1 MNHECIFKIVN
12 SIMSNARQKDVV
24 QKIHQLQNKTNV
36 RNHEIVFEK
45 NRKKNVRDH
54 NKKRMQHRF
63 QKIDRRA
70 RENSQNQ
77 KNQIRNDE
85 KLRM

>member
-24 QKIHQLQNKTNV
+24 QKIHQFHDKTNV

-45 NRKKNVRDH
+45 NREKNIRDH

-63 QKIDRRA
+63 
-70 RENSQNQ
+70 
-77 KNQIRNDE
+77 
-85 KLRM
+85 

>member
-1 MNHECIFKIVN
+1 MNHECISKIVN

-24 QKIHQLQNKTNV
+24 QKIHQLYNRTNV

-45 NRKKNVRDH
+45 NREKNARDH
-54 NKKRMQHRF
+54 NKERMQHRF
-63 QKIDRRA
+63 QKIDRRT
-70 RENSQNQ
+70 RKDSQNQ
-77 KNQIRNDE
+77 KSQIRNDE